1 MSRTLSELART
12 LTSTSPALGDGMFR
26 SARTRPS
33 RLPSLSSWYARI
45 FELAEVMGEVPC
57 VMGAYWPEL
66 SGEDRLA
73 VRPPLPHRTEGFI
86 GAFHG
91 KDISYLRCDA
101 SAGDE
106 RHHVLHVL
114 KRAHDRAAY
123 SDLPADQ
130 R

>member
-1 MSRTLSELART
+1 MSRKLSELART
-12 LTSTSPALGDGMFR
+12 LTSTSPTPGDGMSR

-33 RLPSLSSWYARI
+33 RLPNLSSWYARI
-45 FELAEVMGEVPC
+45 FEPAEVMAEIPC

-73 VRPPLPHRTEGFI
+73 VRLALPHRAEGFI
-86 GAFHG
+86 GTFHG
-91 KDISYLRCDA
+91 QDISYLRCDA
-101 SAGDE
+101 SAGNE
-106 RHHVLHVL
+106 RHHVLHVR